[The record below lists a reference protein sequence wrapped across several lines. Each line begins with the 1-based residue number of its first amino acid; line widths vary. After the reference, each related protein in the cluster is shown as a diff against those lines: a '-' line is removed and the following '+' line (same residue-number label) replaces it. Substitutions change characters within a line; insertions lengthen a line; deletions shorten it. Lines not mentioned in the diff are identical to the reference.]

1 MHHAISFESKLK
13 PLTVTIYPP
22 EFHVDE
28 NNVASDW
35 GFVCPHSKKLV
46 QQCDDCGAKMEVA
59 FNQAAP
65 ESPQH
70 LLHTFFCWTYEVRLG
85 VLLPNQAHKCDP
97 ERNPTCHAAAM
108 KRR

>member
-1 MHHAISFESKLK
+1 MHHEIEFEPKLE
-13 PLTVTIYPP
+13 PLTVTIHPP
-22 EFHVDE
+22 QFHE
-28 NNVASDW
+28 NKAASDW
-35 GFVCPHSKKLV
+35 GFVCPCDKKLK
-46 QQCDDCGAKMEVA
+46 QHCDHCGAKMEVA

-70 LLHTFFCWTYEVRLG
+70 LLDCFFRWTYEVRLG
-85 VLLPNQAHKCDP
+85 VLLPNQEHKCDP